1 MKNMAL
7 YLSVVLAF
15 GAASSAGAAE
25 GSPKDEQKLEQ
36 ASSDLDK
43 SATRPEGQQAVE
55 SRLKSE
61 FKVDEARIQGLRDQ
75 KLGYGEISIALALAQ
90 KMPGGITDAN
100 VNAIMSQRQGPPVMG
115 WGQIAKK
122 QGVTLGKVIGKVKSV
137 DAAAR
142 RHERA
147 ENKKQVQQQGKAEK
161 AARYEKSER
170 SERAERPVKAER
182 PERSARPERQERTE
196 RPQNSKH

>member
-1 MKNMAL
+1 MNNTAL

-15 GAASSAGAAE
+15 GAASSVAAAE
-25 GSPKDEQKLEQ
+25 GSSKDEQKLEQ
-36 ASSDLDK
+36 TSSDLDK
-43 SATRPEGQQAVE
+43 NAAQPEGQKAVE

-61 FKVDEARIQGLRDQ
+61 FKVDDARIQGLRDQ
-75 KLGYGEISIALALAQ
+75 KMGYGEISIALALAQ

-100 VNAIMSQRQGPPVMG
+100 VKTIMSMRQGPPVMG

-122 QGVTLGKVIGKVKSV
+122 QGVHLGRVISQVKHV

-147 ENKKQVQQQGKAEK
+147 EGKKQERQEGKAEK
-161 AARYEKSER
+161 AGRKEKSER
-170 SERAERPVKAER
+170 TERVGRPEKAER
-182 PERSARPERQERTE
+182 PERAERTE
-196 RPQNSKH
+196 RPGNSKN